1 VLQVLAGGEGEVRE
15 ARRKGGRRRGG
26 KELRAIHAEHN
37 TGVARVGLL
46 WRREWD
52 PAADPAASK
61 LCGVF
66 AAFAT
71 LGVQAEPVVYDDA
84 RVDAVRTQLRPLDG
98 VLVWVNPIEHGLDRA
113 VLDSLLREAADSG
126 VFVSAHPDVILRMGT
141 KQVLADTQGMSWG
154 TPTRVFRSVE
164 ELREGLE
171 HDRVVVLKQHRGM
184 GGDGVWKVERVGPD
198 GLEVQHAAGAARP
211 ERVSIESFVGRC
223 STYFANDG
231 RVVEQPY
238 QPRIGDGM
246 TRVYCSHDAVVG
258 FAHQYPRGLLPP
270 SVDPNSLPT
279 AKRFER
285 ADAPAFVELRERMEG
300 EWLPELQRLLGLRRT
315 ELPVIW
321 DADFLRAEDGRPVL
335 CEINVSSTFAF
346 PEHAYSA
353 VARAALDRI
362 AERKFP
368 ASAASHS

>member
-1 VLQVLAGGEGEVRE
+1 
-15 ARRKGGRRRGG
+15 
-26 KELRAIHAEHN
+26 
-37 TGVARVGLL
+37 L

-52 PAADPAASK
+52 PVEDPAASK

-71 LGVQAEPVVYDDA
+71 LGAQAEPVVYDDA
-84 RVDAVRTQLRPLDG
+84 HVESVRTKLLALDG
-98 VLVWVNPIEHGLDRA
+98 VLVWVNPVEHGLDR
-113 VLDSLLREAADSG
+113 SLLDPLLRDVADAG
-126 VFVSAHPDVILRMGT
+126 LFVSAHPEVILRMGT

-184 GGDGVWKVERVGPD
+184 GGDGVWKVQRVGPD
-198 GLEVQHAAGAARP
+198 ELAVQHAARAAQP
-211 ERVSIESFVGRC
+211 EHLSVEAFVARC
-223 STYFANDG
+223 GKYFAGDG
-231 RVVEQPY
+231 RLVEQPY

-270 SVDPNSLPT
+270 SVDPDSLPT

-285 ADAPAFVELRERMEG
+285 PDAPAFAVLRERMEA
-300 EWLPELQRLLGLRRT
+300 EWLPELQRLLGLRRAQ
-315 ELPVIW
+315 LPVIW

-368 ASAASHS
+368 APAASHS